1 MSWDALSRPCPFPSP
16 LSIYLWPRSH
26 VDVAVYIGLL
36 DYVSIALSCF
46 EVLLSWW
53 LFSLPEA
60 ELGRLLRED
69 RWCVSVYICG
79 THAPTAA
86 LDGLI

>member
-1 MSWDALSRPCPFPSP
+1 MLCLVLVPSP

-36 DYVSIALSCF
+36 DYRFVALSCS
-46 EVLLSWW
+46 EVLLSWC
-53 LFSLPEA
+53 LSSLPEA
-60 ELGRLLRED
+60 ELGRLLRGD

-79 THAPTAA
+79 TRALTAV